1 MTSFWEALGAMLGHF
16 SHFFRILGAFWTHL
30 TPSWCFGTLFL
41 DFYRFFVD
49 FGWISG
55 RFWDGFSMV
64 FRTFPKNRDFVKIV
78 VFPKENGYFQG
89 FELAQI
95 NQKSF
100 KNPCKFRM
108 GK

>member
-1 MTSFWEALGAMLGHF
+1 MLGHF
-16 SHFFRILGAFWTHL
+16 SQFFRILGAFWTHL
-30 TPSWCFGTLFL
+30 TPSLFFGTSFFGFL
-41 DFYRFFVD
+41 TIFVD
-49 FGWISG
+49 DLGWISG

-64 FRTFPKNRDFVKIV
+64 FRIFAKNRDFVKIV

-89 FELAQI
+89 FELAKI
-95 NQKSF
+95 NQNSI